1 MNKKVTSMIA
11 ATMATV
17 CAFGFT
23 ACGGAK
29 EKNITVVV
37 REAASGTREAFDKV
51 VTDGE
56 HYLQE
61 KDESGNTVYN
71 TTKSAVQQTSTGTV
85 LSAVANDK
93 NAIGY
98 ISLGSVND
106 GVNVVKVGGVTP
118 SNETVL
124 SGEYSIQRP
133 FVVMTNA
140 NVELTARA
148 QDFMNYLHS
157 DEVQAH
163 AETAGVI
170 FLEDETKRANAGE
183 TAIPVIEYSPLEN
196 LPEGDKIVIRGSTS
210 MEKFINAAAKGYAE
224 QYEAKAENI
233 FDIQL
238 NGSSEGKK
246 KVIEDTTG
254 NTIGLSSAKVADEKI
269 HSFNVCLDAVAVV
282 VNKSNTT
289 VTDLTLQQLYEIFS
303 GKVTKFSALE

>member
-1 MNKKVTSMIA
+1 MKKKVTSIL
-11 ATMATV
+11 ATLTAV
-17 CAFGFT
+17 LACGLT
-23 ACGGAK
+23 ACGGG

-61 KDESGNTVYN
+61 KDANGNTVYN
-71 TTKSAVQQTSTGTV
+71 TTKTAVQQTSTGTV
-85 LSAVANDK
+85 LSAIANDQ

-106 GVNVVKVGGVTP
+106 SVSVVKVDGIAP
-118 SNETVL
+118 STETVK
-124 SGEYSIQRP
+124 SGAYSIQRP
-133 FVVMTNA
+133 FVIMTNA
-140 NVELTARA
+140 DVTLTARA

-183 TAIPVIEYSPLEN
+183 RALPVIEYSPLEN
-196 LPEGDKIVIRGSTS
+196 LPEGNKIVLRGSTS
-210 MEKFINAAAKGYAE
+210 MEKFINATAKGYAD
-224 QYEAKAENI
+224 QYAVQAETI

-246 KVIEDTTG
+246 KVIEDRTG
-254 NTIGLSSAKVADEKI
+254 NTIGLSSAKVVDEKI
-269 HSFNVCLDAVAVV
+269 NSLNICLDAVAVV
-282 VNKSNTT
+282 VNKANTQI
-289 VTDLTLQQLYEIFS
+289 TDLTLKQLYDIFS

>member
-1 MNKKVTSMIA
+1 MKKKVTSIL
-11 ATMATV
+11 ATLTAV
-17 CAFGFT
+17 LACGLT
-23 ACGGAK
+23 ACGGG

-61 KDESGNTVYN
+61 KDANGNTVYN
-71 TTKSAVQQTSTGTV
+71 TAKTAVQQTSTGTV
-85 LSAVANDK
+85 LSAIANDQ

-106 GVNVVKVGGVTP
+106 SVSVVKVDGIAP
-118 SNETVL
+118 STETVK
-124 SGEYSIQRP
+124 SGAYSIQRP
-133 FVVMTNA
+133 FVIMTNA
-140 NVELTARA
+140 DVTLTARA

-183 TAIPVIEYSPLEN
+183 TALPVIEYAPLEN
-196 LPEGDKIVIRGSTS
+196 LPEGNKIVVRGSTS
-210 MEKFINAAAKGYAE
+210 MEKFINATAKGYAD
-224 QYEAKAENI
+224 QYAVQAETI

-246 KVIEDTTG
+246 KVIEDRTG
-254 NTIGLSSAKVADEKI
+254 NTIGLSSAKVVDEKI
-269 HSFNVCLDAVAVV
+269 NSFNICLDAVAVV
-282 VNKSNTT
+282 VNRANTQI
-289 VTDLTLQQLYEIFS
+289 TDLTLKQLYAIFS

>member
-1 MNKKVTSMIA
+1 MKKKVTSIL
-11 ATMATV
+11 ATLTAV
-17 CAFGFT
+17 LACGLT
-23 ACGGAK
+23 ACGGG

-61 KDESGNTVYN
+61 KDANGNTVYN
-71 TTKSAVQQTSTGTV
+71 TTKTAVQQTSTGTV
-85 LSAVANDK
+85 LSAIANDQ

-106 GVNVVKVGGVTP
+106 SVSVVKVDGIAP
-118 SNETVL
+118 STETVK
-124 SGEYSIQRP
+124 SGAYSIQRP
-133 FVVMTNA
+133 FVIMTNA
-140 NVELTARA
+140 DVTLTARA

-183 TAIPVIEYSPLEN
+183 TELPVIEYSPLEN
-196 LPEGDKIVIRGSTS
+196 LPEGNKIVLRGSTS
-210 MEKFINAAAKGYAE
+210 MEKFINATAKGYAD
-224 QYEAKAENI
+224 QYAVQAETI

-246 KVIEDTTG
+246 KVIEDRTG
-254 NTIGLSSAKVADEKI
+254 NTIGLSSAKVVDEKI
-269 HSFNVCLDAVAVV
+269 NSFNICLDAVAVV
-282 VNKSNTT
+282 VNRANTQI
-289 VTDLTLQQLYEIFS
+289 TDLTLKQLYDIFS

>member
-1 MNKKVTSMIA
+1 MKKKATGMIA
-11 ATMATV
+11 IALASVFT
-17 CAFGFT
+17 FGLT
-23 ACGGAK
+23 ACGG
-29 EKNITVVV
+29 EKNITVIV

-61 KDESGNTVYN
+61 KDANGNTVYN

-98 ISLGSVND
+98 ISLGSVNSD
-106 GVNVVKVGGVTP
+106 VNVVKVGGVTP
-118 SNETVL
+118 SKATVL
-124 SGEYSIQRP
+124 DGTYSIQRP

-140 NVELTARA
+140 EATLTARA
-148 QDFMNYLHS
+148 QDFMNYLYS
-157 DEVQAH
+157 DEIQAH

-170 FLEDETKRANAGE
+170 FLEDETKRANANE

-196 LPEGDKIVIRGSTS
+196 LPEGNKIVIRGSTS
-210 MEKFINAAAKGYAE
+210 MEKFINATAKGYAD
-224 QYEAKAENI
+224 QYAVQAETI

-246 KVIEDTTG
+246 KVQEDTTG
-254 NTIGLSSAKVADEKI
+254 NTIGLSSAKVVDEKI
-269 HSFNVCLDAVAVV
+269 NSFNLCLDAVAVV
-282 VNKSNTT
+282 VNKANTT
-289 VTDLTLQQLYEIFS
+289 VSDLTLKQLYEIFS
-303 GKVTKFSALE
+303 GQITKFSAIQ

>member
-1 MNKKVTSMIA
+1 MKKKVTSIL
-11 ATMATV
+11 ATLTAV
-17 CAFGFT
+17 LACGLT
-23 ACGGAK
+23 ACGGG

-61 KDESGNTVYN
+61 KDANGNTVYN
-71 TTKSAVQQTSTGTV
+71 TAKTAVQQTSTGTV
-85 LSAVANDK
+85 LSAIANDQ

-106 GVNVVKVGGVTP
+106 SVSVVKVDGIAP
-118 SNETVL
+118 STETVK
-124 SGEYSIQRP
+124 SGAYSIQRP
-133 FVVMTNA
+133 FVIMTNA
-140 NVELTARA
+140 DVTLTARA

-183 TAIPVIEYSPLEN
+183 TALPVIEYAPLEN
-196 LPEGDKIVIRGSTS
+196 LPEGNKIVVRGSTS
-210 MEKFINAAAKGYAE
+210 MEKFINATAKGYAD
-224 QYEAKAENI
+224 QYAVQAETI

-246 KVIEDTTG
+246 KVIEDRTG
-254 NTIGLSSAKVADEKI
+254 NTIGLSSAKVVDEKI
-269 HSFNVCLDAVAVV
+269 NSFNICLDAVAVV
-282 VNKSNTT
+282 VNRANTQI
-289 VTDLTLQQLYEIFS
+289 TDLTLKQLYAIFS
-303 GKVTKFSALE
+303 GKVTKFSARE